1 MSFKE
6 FLFETEGC
14 IVGAYLESMTA
25 VYSIIQFSRQR
36 FLEDVKSLLGKDIEE
51 IPHRPKNGFIA
62 YMAKSNSNSELL
74 PKNDVVLHVLESIG
88 FAAVRSPE
96 SVISGSVLLFR
107 CLSFGDVA
115 SLSDEDFDCIRNAYC
130 TYEYNLK

>member
-1 MSFKE
+1 MSFRE

-14 IVGAYLESMTA
+14 IVGAFLESMTA
-25 VYSIIQFSRQR
+25 VYSIIQFNRQR
-36 FLEDVKSLLGKDIEE
+36 FLEDGKSLLGEDMEA
-51 IPHRPKNGFIA
+51 IPHSPNGFIA

-96 SVISGSVLLFR
+96 CAISGSVLLFK
-107 CLSFGDVA
+107 CLPSGDVA
-115 SLSDEDFDCIRNAYC
+115 SLSNEDFDCIMGAYC
-130 TYEYNLK
+130 TY